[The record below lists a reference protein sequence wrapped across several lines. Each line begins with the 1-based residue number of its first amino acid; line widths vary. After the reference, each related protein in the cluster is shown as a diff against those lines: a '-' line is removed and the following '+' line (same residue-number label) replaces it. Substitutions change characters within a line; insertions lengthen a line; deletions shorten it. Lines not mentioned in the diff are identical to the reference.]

1 MAISHHTFN
10 TLEPEGEVGV
20 VERPE
25 GKVKLVFFTGA
36 GADQKEIF
44 GALMDRINAFNLAME
59 MLQHLYRL
67 GAAD

>member
-1 MAISHHTFN
+1 MSHRTFN
-10 TLEPEGEVGV
+10 TLEPAGEVAA

-25 GKVKLVFFTGA
+25 GTIKLVFFTGS
-36 GADQKEIF
+36 GATQKEIF
-44 GALMDRINAFNLAME
+44 GAVMDRKDAFNLAME

>member
-1 MAISHHTFN
+1 MSHHTFK
-10 TLEPEGEVGV
+10 TLEPTGEVGV
-20 VERPE
+20 AQRPE
-25 GKVKLVFFTGA
+25 GTVKLVFFTGA

-44 GALMDRINAFNLAME
+44 GAVMDRKDAFNLAME